1 MRAPL
6 PLEGEF
12 SNVWSKIEKVI
23 DPLHVKNHKV
33 ILVFHTFTMTSIV
46 CILKRYP
53 HLFQRPECK
62 EIYAPAK
69 VSEKY
74 PEANLMIAEQT
85 FAWMG

>member
-1 MRAPL
+1 MQ
-6 PLEGEF
+6 F
-12 SNVWSKIEKVI
+12 FIFCKDIK
-23 DPLHVKNHKV
+23 
-33 ILVFHTFTMTSIV
+33 
-46 CILKRYP
+46 P